1 MQLEDYRLQ
10 QLKFIGKAPQ
20 QQFLISEN
28 NKKNAIQ
35 FLKHKHLLGQLSLKP
50 NTTRFLGEN
59 ENKVII
65 FLT

>member
-28 NKKNAIQ
+28 DKKNAIQ
-35 FLKHKHLLGQLSLKP
+35 FLKT
-50 NTTRFLGEN
+50 N
-59 ENKVII
+59 IY
-65 FLT
+65 